1 MRFIAKVILQE
12 WIFLIYDC
20 IHNINS
26 YKIILSSRWLQLCIR
41 VSVRWN
47 EWWRYQDMQLL
58 KWNIKITFLLLPLKL
73 CLQEIVCFKRRQ
85 HRGGDEEERIFY
97 LFELWKLFNRYFFC
111 NFTLSSL
118 YGIIPIFVHARQYC
132 CRLHILFILS
142 VLCSFLC
149 LITFDILWSK
159 YYLTF
164 WGQSIWVL

>member
-1 MRFIAKVILQE
+1 M
-12 WIFLIYDC
+12 
-20 IHNINS
+20 
-26 YKIILSSRWLQLCIR
+26 SSRWLQLCIR

-97 LFELWKLFNRYFFC
+97 LFEPWKLFNRYFFC

-142 VLCSFLC
+142 FPCSLLC

-159 YYLTF
+159 YYLKF
-164 WGQSIWVL
+164 WGRRIQVILSNMIWMLNI